1 MADWTNLPDTTF
13 EPGAP
18 AKGRDMRFLRD
29 NPIAIAEGAAGAPKI
44 QTAAIATSAVTQA
57 KMATDSV
64 GRAQLRTATGS
75 FSQSIGGGG
84 STTLT
89 LDDYSFAP
97 SLQGDRAS
105 LEFRPSISTAS
116 PSQPRFDIVNTSTG
130 SSRTFTAAWRYIAP

>member
-29 NPIAIAEGAAGAPKI
+29 NPIAIAEGAAGAPRI
-44 QTAAIATSAVTQA
+44 QTAGIQNSAVTQA

-64 GRAQLRTATGS
+64 GRAQVRTATGS
-75 FSQSIGGGG
+75 FSQPIRAGE

-97 SLQGDRAS
+97 SLQGS
-105 LEFRPSISTAS
+105 TNLEFRPSTSTAS
-116 PSQPRFDIVNTSTG
+116 PSQPRFVIVNTDINNAN
-130 SSRTFTAAWRYIAP
+130 TFTAAWRYIAP